1 MSIVLDPAKNYV
13 NFQVMYIEEI
23 NEKHQSIKF
32 HFVNSRDIFDDWKRK
47 GYSTTD
53 EISKM
58 NLDPGKK
65 PDKPQPG
72 MPETPPVDPD
82 KVIQVLRTW
91 WSRMTWKEQN
101 LIYARCLRQSTDS
114 EGKTRTDLDMIAY
127 RDFKLKTCLKK
138 WDLKDE
144 KGNDVPVSENIID
157 NLYPEVAQELLNQF
171 ELITEATDEDMG
183 E

>member
-1 MSIVLDPAKNYV
+1 MSIVLDPTKNYI
-13 NFQVMYIEEI
+13 NFQVMYVEEI
-23 NEKHQSIKF
+23 DAKHQSIKF
-32 HFVNSRDIFDDWKRK
+32 HFIKSREEFDSWKGK

-53 EISKM
+53 ELEK
-58 NLDPGKK
+58 LDLDKGKK
-65 PDKPQPG
+65 QPPQPG
-72 MPETPPVDPD
+72 MPEAPPIDPN
-82 KVIQVLRTW
+82 KVIQILRTW

-101 LIYARCLRQSTDS
+101 IIYARCLRQSTDS

-138 WDLKDE
+138 WDLKDD
-144 KGNDVPVSENIID
+144 KGNDTPISEHIID

-171 ELITEATDEDMG
+171 EQITEATDEEMG